1 MLRISPQKDVYEY
14 WKLPLINDYVKKWAL
29 ITPKERALVFCDDGR
44 TYTYAEFDEII
55 TSYALKL
62 MELGIK
68 KGDVV
73 ATQLLAI
80 PEFYIIM
87 LACSSIGAIC
97 ASLDVRL
104 QAQEV
109 VRDLKKVDPVAF
121 FAHGKTRVRDFNE
134 VATAVHDNI
143 PSLKY
148 LFQFDRRGNGIAAR
162 SINFDH
168 FFSPE
173 ALMAVN
179 KREDLLEQAREIYAA
194 LDKRDPHMIIY
205 TTGTT
210 GEPKP
215 ALICHENT
223 IINNAIMLRVG
234 TTYGSNYALM
244 NCMPTSHVAGT
255 LQGAVGTW
263 HRGGS
268 FITMSMFAPEE
279 LLKNIEKFRPTTM
292 GLVPTGYRM
301 LWAHPNYHKYDLSSL
316 TAVTYGGSAVDKP
329 YLEQLN
335 KMSPTWST
343 GYGMTECAG
352 YITFTPKGAP
362 VDEVFGQVGQTNP
375 DLTKITIRKPM
386 NEDGSAG
393 EELPIGELGEICVE
407 GPQVF
412 LGYYKDPEATAKV
425 KSKEG
430 ILYTGDMGY
439 FRDYGNYL
447 GISFSGRRK
456 FVVKPKGYLVFPE
469 EVAFYI
475 STHPKVNQAHVSAAP
490 HEVFVDGIIAFV
502 QPKPGQK
509 ITGEEILEF
518 CKGIA
523 NYKRPLHV
531 EIWPVDKQ
539 FPLNRV
545 NKVDVQAMNQLAA
558 EIADRLRSE
567 GKWDREALAV
577 SGSRA

>member
-1 MLRISPQKDVYEY
+1 
-14 WKLPLINDYVKKWAL
+14 
-29 ITPKERALVFCDDGR
+29 
-44 TYTYAEFDEII
+44 
-55 TSYALKL
+55 
-62 MELGIK
+62 
-68 KGDVV
+68 
-73 ATQLLAI
+73 
-80 PEFYIIM
+80 
-87 LACSSIGAIC
+87 
-97 ASLDVRL
+97 
-104 QAQEV
+104 
-109 VRDLKKVDPVAF
+109 
-121 FAHGKTRVRDFNE
+121 
-134 VATAVHDNI
+134 
-143 PSLKY
+143 
-148 LFQFDRRGNGIAAR
+148 
-162 SINFDH
+162 
-168 FFSPE
+168 
-173 ALMAVN
+173 
-179 KREDLLEQAREIYAA
+179 
-194 LDKRDPHMIIY
+194 
-205 TTGTT
+205 
-210 GEPKP
+210 
-215 ALICHENT
+215 
-223 IINNAIMLRVG
+223 
-234 TTYGSNYALM
+234 
-244 NCMPTSHVAGT
+244 MPTSHVAGT

-329 YLEQLN
+329 FLEQLN

-545 NKVDVQAMNQLAA
+545 NKVDVQAMNILAA